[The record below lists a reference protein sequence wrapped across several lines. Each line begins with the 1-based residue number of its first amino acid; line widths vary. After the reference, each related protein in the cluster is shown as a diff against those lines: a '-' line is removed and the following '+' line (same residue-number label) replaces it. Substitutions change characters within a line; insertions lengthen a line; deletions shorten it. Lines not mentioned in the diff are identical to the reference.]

1 MKLIKTD
8 EATRLAF
15 SKTEFNGGKINGD
28 TIEYVCGE
36 WIIYKSEVSYLDIK
50 SINVVK
56 SDEVFWS
63 ASRERVYRKDGYP
76 RNNSLGSSSL
86 EKLHQQII
94 NDAIAEPEKIARYL
108 ERQKIRKALMRKRLR
123 KG

>member
-8 EATRLAF
+8 EATRSAF
-15 SKTEFNGGKINGD
+15 TKNGFNGGKINGD
-28 TIEYVCGE
+28 TIEYTCGE
-36 WIIYKSEVSYLDIK
+36 WIIYKSEVYYLDIK
-50 SINVVK
+50 SLNSAK
-56 SDEVFWS
+56 SDEVFWT

-86 EKLHQQII
+86 EKLHQHII
-94 NDAIAEPEKIARYL
+94 DDAIAEPEKIVRYL
-108 ERQKIRKALMRKRLR
+108 ERQKIREALMRKRLR